1 MNCHNPVQNYG
12 AVHLKHH
19 VKFVRLYERCMKYT
33 EIPEN
38 NRYFVYYQVYES
50 YLKTPRINFLFFI
63 R

>member
-38 NRYFVYYQVYES
+38 YRYFVYYQGYES
-50 YLKTPRINFLFFI
+50 YLKTP
-63 R
+63 